1 MHRTIC
7 VALLAGLAIVPNA
20 RAADGQWTVVP
31 SACVPAPGATGYFWQ
46 GAAVAV
52 SAGSRIMM
60 RCNVTDPADFGNVM
74 DPVWNMIEVT
84 YTDSDGMASDSRVV
98 VQLWAVG
105 KGTGVSFLAGTFDS
119 DTFAAAGP
127 VSLNSSG
134 FFHVFDFTNFGYF
147 LQISLTRAQAGG
159 DTRIFRV
166 RLR

>member
-1 MHRTIC
+1 MTRTLC
-7 VALLAGLAIVPNA
+7 VALLAGLTIVPTA

-46 GAAVAV
+46 GAAVGV
-52 SAGSRIMM
+52 SAGSRIML

-105 KGTGVSFLAGTFDS
+105 KATGISNLAGSFES
-119 DTFAAAGP
+119 DAFAAAGP
-127 VSLNSSG
+127 VSLNSAA

-147 LQISLTRAQAGG
+147 LQISLVRGSTAG